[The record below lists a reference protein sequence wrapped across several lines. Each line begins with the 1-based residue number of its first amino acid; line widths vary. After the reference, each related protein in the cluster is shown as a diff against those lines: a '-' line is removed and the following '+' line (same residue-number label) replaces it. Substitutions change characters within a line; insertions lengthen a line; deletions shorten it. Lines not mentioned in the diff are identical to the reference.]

1 MKNALLA
8 LITIGAGALIGDGLV
23 GFPVVHQVAGHIFQR
38 GKLIALVQQN
48 GVFEADVRA
57 RLREKQFCAG
67 REDFDEAESVALR
80 NELIASEALPT
91 NTVKTNSSGRVL
103 AALRNQF
110 ADDRQFRAA
119 LHHSGVS
126 QRALRRTLADTIR
139 GEEWIENQIASQ
151 VAVSDA
157 EVQKYF
163 EQHQAEFK
171 QPTRIR
177 ARHIFLAAPEGS
189 APEVTQAK
197 QQAILDIAVRLGRGE
212 DFTELVA
219 LVSEDEASKTRG
231 GDLGFFAANR
241 MPAEFFEAAEQLTP
255 NAPPRFLQ
263 SHLGFPALQVT
274 DVHPARPLTLA
285 EATPEI
291 SARIAAEKRRRVVA
305 ALESE
310 LAQLP
315 RFVGNCIELHGDRFN
330 RSFP

>member
-1 MKNALLA
+1 MKNVTRILFALFA
-8 LITIGAGALIGDGLV
+8 IAAGGVTGDWLV
-23 GFPVVHQVAGHIFQR
+23 RLPAVHQAAGRVFQR
-38 GKLIALVQQN
+38 GQLVALVRQS
-48 GVFEADVRA
+48 GVFEADLGA

-67 REDFDEAESVALR
+67 REDFDEAERVALR
-80 NELIASEALPT
+80 EELIASEALPRNAVAT
-91 NTVKTNSSGRVL
+91 RDSDPTLV
-103 AALRNQF
+103 ALRNQF
-110 ADDRQFRAA
+110 ADDHQFRAA
-119 LHHSGVS
+119 LQRSGVS
-126 QRALRRTLADTIR
+126 RRTLRRALAETIR
-139 GEEWIENQIASQ
+139 GEDWIESQIASQ

-163 EQHQAEFK
+163 EQHQAEFM

-189 APEVTQAK
+189 APELMQAK

-212 DFTELVA
+212 DFAELA
-219 LVSEDEASKTRG
+219 AAVSEDEASKTHG

-241 MPAEFFEAAEQLTP
+241 VPAEFFEAAEQLPP

-263 SHLGFPALQVT
+263 SHLGFHALQVT

-291 SARIAAEKRRRVVA
+291 TALITAEKRRSVVA

-310 LAQLP
+310 LAQRT
-315 RFVGNCIELHGDRFN
+315 RFVVK
-330 RSFP
+330 